1 MIDNNSY
8 RYDHKNG
15 LIFHTA
21 LLMGGYDHRVSSV
34 ATRLANFDF
43 RKARGSPGGRLLQW

>member
-21 LLMGGYDHRVSSV
+21 LLMGVMI
-34 ATRLANFDF
+34 TE
-43 RKARGSPGGRLLQW
+43 